1 MSGCTQIRELLSLY
15 LEDELESGQS
25 EIVRSH
31 LESCRDCG
39 ELVETMCEI
48 TAAGAALEGL
58 EPPGSLQDELTSSP
72 CRLWLGLL
80 FLAVDREISQRNLKR
95 LLSHLEG
102 CPSCREAWQDLTLIH
117 QVGEA
122 MEPPA
127 NLTAKCI
134 NVRIK
139 RPGAPR
145 ILNRRLATAAAYLLA
160 VMTSLVIG
168 NPVTLARTQAAPAVE
183 RVAQTISQE
192 VSGVAQQ
199 GRGEA
204 RVMLWRLWKWGE
216 RKAEAVRDFV
226 TGDESTE
233 EASADDATADD
244 GESS

>member
-1 MSGCTQIRELLSLY
+1 
-15 LEDELESGQS
+15 
-25 EIVRSH
+25 VRSH
-31 LESCRDCG
+31 LESCRDCA
-39 ELVETMCEI
+39 ELAETMAEI
-48 TAAGAALEGL
+48 SAAGAGLDWL
-58 EPPGSLQDELTSSP
+58 EPPDSLQDELSSSP

-80 FLAVDREISQRNLKR
+80 FQAVDREISQRNLKR
-95 LLSHLEG
+95 LLGHLEG

-134 NVRIK
+134 NVRIQ

-145 ILNRRLATAAAYLLA
+145 ILSRRLATAAAYLLA

-216 RKAEAVRDFV
+216 RKAEAVREFV
-226 TGDESTE
+226 TGDDST
-233 EASADDATADD
+233 DNATAESSPAGD